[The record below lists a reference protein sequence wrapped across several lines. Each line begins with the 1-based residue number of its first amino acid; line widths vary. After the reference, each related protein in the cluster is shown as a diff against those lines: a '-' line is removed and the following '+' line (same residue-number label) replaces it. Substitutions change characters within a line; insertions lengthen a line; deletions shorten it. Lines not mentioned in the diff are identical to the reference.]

1 MPLIL
6 ISTVLTLSALY
17 APQPLLPVLALEF
30 AVSRE
35 TAALLTTIVFVPL
48 SLAPLLYGYLL
59 EAVPSR
65 RVLQVAML
73 MLGLSSLAICLVV
86 DFKAMLALRLLQGL
100 VIPALLTALM
110 TYTSQNSA
118 EGEVQRAM
126 AWYIGAT
133 IVGGFAGRAM
143 SGIIASLFDWRISF
157 GLLGFSLLLVWLALL
172 RLEPQHELQLVKPR
186 LGLIR
191 EILADRRFLQ
201 IYLLVFCMFLVF
213 AAIMNF
219 LPFRLSELS
228 TDADELRI
236 GLAYSGYLMGLIAS
250 LNAVNLQQRFGG
262 PGKIMVMA
270 FFLYGVA
277 LLILGIPS
285 VPVFL
290 GANFLFCS
298 AMFLAHASATGLVNR
313 LACHRKGM
321 VNGLYVSFY
330 YGGGAVGSFLPGY
343 AYRDWG
349 WNGMIL
355 CLLAVSLVCFALAGN
370 LSRKLS

>member
-6 ISTVLTLSALY
+6 VSTILTLSVLY

-35 TAALLTTIVFVPL
+35 TAALLTTIVFIPL
-48 SLAPLLYGYLL
+48 SLAPLFYGYLL
-59 EAVPSR
+59 ETVPSR

-73 MLGLSSLAICLVV
+73 ILGLSSLAICLAA
-86 DFKAMLALRLLQGL
+86 DFKALLALRLLQGL

-110 TYTSQNSA
+110 TYTSQNST
-118 EGEVQRAM
+118 EGDVQRAM

-143 SGIIASLFDWRISF
+143 SGVIASLFDWRVSF
-157 GLLGFSLLLVWLALL
+157 GLLGISLLLAWLALL
-172 RLEPQHELQLVKPR
+172 RLVPQHELQLVKPR
-186 LGLIR
+186 LGLLG

-201 IYLLVFCMFLVF
+201 IYLMVFCMFLVF

-219 LPFRLSELS
+219 LPFRLAELS
-228 TDADELRI
+228 AEADELRI
-236 GLAYSGYLMGLIAS
+236 GLAYSGYLMGLVAS
-250 LNAVNLQQRFGG
+250 LNAVKLQQRFGG
-262 PGKIMVMA
+262 AEKIMVIA
-270 FFLYGVA
+270 LLLYGVA
-277 LLILGIPS
+277 LLMLGIAS

-290 GANFLFCS
+290 GASFLFCT

-313 LACHRKGM
+313 LASDHKGM

-349 WNGMIL
+349 WNGMII
-355 CLLAVSLVCFALAGN
+355 CLLAVALVSLSLAGC
-370 LSRKLS
+370 LSRKYG